1 MRILAPQP
9 ARQPAIF
16 GTVVVGLVTGSILL
30 AQQYEVAE
38 DEHVAPALAAAIETV
53 FARLPAI
60 LEENGPSRFDF
71 LVRQSTAEG
80 EVVDLYWS
88 SGMRASTLLATVA
101 QKLVKVQAAAARSAL
116 RLSPPTARGVTATE
130 VEYRA
135 ADFDLPPIEFDFATV
150 GRDA

>member
-1 MRILAPQP
+1 MRIFPQQP
-9 ARQPAIF
+9 IPRPAIF
-16 GTVVVGLVTGSILL
+16 GQVIVGTVTGSILL
-30 AQQYEVAE
+30 AESYEAAE
-38 DEHVAPALAAAIETV
+38 GEAIAGPLLAAIEV
-53 FARLPAI
+53 VYARLPAV
-60 LEENGPSRFDF
+60 LEANGPSRFDF
-71 LVRQSTAEG
+71 LVRQSSEAG
-80 EVVDLYWS
+80 ECVDLFWS

-101 QKLVKVQAAAARSAL
+101 RKLIKVQTAVHRAEL